1 MKQDYLKELFAS
13 TTAQDLEPIVEL
25 LAANDIAYTVQTQGT
40 EFNPNM
46 VFSRS
51 SDSVKV
57 MVAKEDYE
65 EAKALLIQNGL
76 VAEVTEEDGYREMLG
91 SLDIED
97 LEEMVFN
104 YREYPPE
111 QVAMAKQ
118 ILAERG
124 VTLAEEDIAK
134 ERQAIANEQRKP
146 MTINTFAMIIWILFS
161 ATLIGIVFS
170 IGVLTLKGKDI
181 NGKSYLLYSKSMRGM
196 AKILLL
202 LSIAITV
209 FLLLIRFP

>member
-51 SDSVKV
+51 NDSVKV

-97 LEEMVFN
+97 LEEMAFN
-104 YREYPPE
+104 YREYPTE

-161 ATLIGIVFS
+161 ATPIGIVFS

-202 LSIAITV
+202 VSIAISV